1 MAEKNDKNNI
11 PVVINGRIYNLSGY
25 EDTEYLQEVANYMN
39 SKIAECK
46 ASDGFRRLNAEYQ
59 NILLAI
65 NIADD
70 YFKAKKQMAV
80 LEEELKA
87 REDEL
92 CNIKHELI
100 ATQIKLD
107 TLEKNYLTAKK
118 EADDSAKKVIRLE
131 TELKERDRK

>member
-70 YFKAKKQMAV
+70 YFKIKNQTGQLVAQ
-80 LEEELKA
+80 
-87 REDEL
+87 EDEKEKQIYDL
-92 CNIKHELI
+92 RHEVI
-100 ATQIKLD
+100 ETQIKYESSLR
-107 TLEKNYLTAKK
+107 LVEEYKEQVNALQRKLIQLEAEKNRQ
-118 EADDSAKKVIRLE
+118 E
-131 TELKERDRK
+131 

>member
-1 MAEKNDKNNI
+1 MADKNDI

-25 EDTEYLQEVANYMN
+25 ENTDYLQEVANYMN

-70 YFKAKKQMAV
+70 YFKVKNETGKLSAQDDENEKQIYD
-80 LEEELKA
+80 L
-87 REDEL
+87 R
-92 CNIKHELI
+92 HEVI
-100 ATQIKLD
+100 ETQIKYESAMRLVEEYKEQVNALQRKIIQ
-107 TLEKNYLTAKK
+107 LEAEKTRQ
-118 EADDSAKKVIRLE
+118 E
-131 TELKERDRK
+131 

>member
-1 MAEKNDKNNI
+1 MADKNDI

-70 YFKAKKQMAV
+70 YFKVKNETGQLVAKDDEKEKQIYD
-80 LEEELKA
+80 L
-87 REDEL
+87 R
-92 CNIKHELI
+92 HEVI
-100 ATQIKLD
+100 ETQIKYESAMRLVEEYKEQINA
-107 TLEKNYLTAKK
+107 LQREIIQINAEK
-118 EADDSAKKVIRLE
+118 SRQ
-131 TELKERDRK
+131 

>member
-1 MAEKNDKNNI
+1 MTDKNDI

-25 EDTEYLQEVANYMN
+25 ENTDYLQEAANYMN

-70 YFKAKKQMAV
+70 YFKVKNETGKLTAQDDEKEKQIYD
-80 LEEELKA
+80 L
-87 REDEL
+87 R
-92 CNIKHELI
+92 HEVI
-100 ATQIKLD
+100 ETQIKYESAMRLVEEYKEQVNALQRKIIQ
-107 TLEKNYLTAKK
+107 LEAEKTRQ
-118 EADDSAKKVIRLE
+118 E
-131 TELKERDRK
+131 

>member
-1 MAEKNDKNNI
+1 MADKNDI

-25 EDTEYLQEVANYMN
+25 ENTDYLQEVANYIN

-70 YFKAKKQMAV
+70 YFKVKNETGKLSAQDDEKEKQIYD
-80 LEEELKA
+80 L
-87 REDEL
+87 R
-92 CNIKHELI
+92 HEVI
-100 ATQIKLD
+100 ETQIKYESAMRLVEEYKEQVNALQRKIIQ
-107 TLEKNYLTAKK
+107 LEAEKTRQ
-118 EADDSAKKVIRLE
+118 E
-131 TELKERDRK
+131 

>member
-1 MAEKNDKNNI
+1 MADKNDI

-25 EDTEYLQEVANYMN
+25 ENTDYLQEVANYMN

-70 YFKAKKQMAV
+70 YFKVKSETGKLSAQDDEKEKQIYD
-80 LEEELKA
+80 L
-87 REDEL
+87 R
-92 CNIKHELI
+92 HEVI
-100 ATQIKLD
+100 ETQIKYESAMRLVEEYKEQVNALQRKIIQ
-107 TLEKNYLTAKK
+107 LEAEKTRQ
-118 EADDSAKKVIRLE
+118 E
-131 TELKERDRK
+131 

>member
-1 MAEKNDKNNI
+1 MADKNDI

-25 EDTEYLQEVANYMN
+25 ENTDYLQEVANYMN

-70 YFKAKKQMAV
+70 YFKVKNETGKLSAQDDEKEKQIYDLRHEVIERNIRNRLMHYS
-80 LEEELKA
+80 A
-87 REDEL
+87 R
-92 CNIKHELI
+92 
-100 ATQIKLD
+100 
-107 TLEKNYLTAKK
+107 
-118 EADDSAKKVIRLE
+118 SFS
-131 TELKERDRK
+131 

>member
-1 MAEKNDKNNI
+1 MADKNDI

-25 EDTEYLQEVANYMN
+25 ENTDYLQEVANYMN

-70 YFKAKKQMAV
+70 YFKVKNETGKLSAQDDEKEKQIYD
-80 LEEELKA
+80 L
-87 REDEL
+87 R
-92 CNIKHELI
+92 HEVI
-100 ATQIKLD
+100 ETQIKYESAMRLVEEYKD
-107 TLEKNYLTAKK
+107 QVNALERKIIQL
-118 EADDSAKKVIRLE
+118 EAEKTRQE
-131 TELKERDRK
+131 

>member
-1 MAEKNDKNNI
+1 MADKNDI

-25 EDTEYLQEVANYMN
+25 ENTDYLQEVANYMN

-70 YFKAKKQMAV
+70 YFKVKNETGKLSAQDDEKEKQIYD
-80 LEEELKA
+80 L
-87 REDEL
+87 R
-92 CNIKHELI
+92 HEVI
-100 ATQIKLD
+100 ETQIKYESAMRLVD
-107 TLEKNYLTAKK
+107 EYKEQVNALQRKIIQLEAEKTRQ
-118 EADDSAKKVIRLE
+118 E
-131 TELKERDRK
+131 

>member
-1 MAEKNDKNNI
+1 MTDKNDI

-25 EDTEYLQEVANYMN
+25 ENTDYLQEVANYMN

-70 YFKAKKQMAV
+70 YFKVKNETGKLTAQDDEKEKQIYD
-80 LEEELKA
+80 L
-87 REDEL
+87 R
-92 CNIKHELI
+92 HEVI
-100 ATQIKLD
+100 ETQIKYESAMRLVEEYKEQVNA
-107 TLEKNYLTAKK
+107 LQRKIIQMEAEKTRQ
-118 EADDSAKKVIRLE
+118 E
-131 TELKERDRK
+131 

>member
-1 MAEKNDKNNI
+1 MADKNDI

-25 EDTEYLQEVANYMN
+25 ENTDYLQEVANYMN

-70 YFKAKKQMAV
+70 YFKVKNETGKLSAQDDEKEKQIYD
-80 LEEELKA
+80 L
-87 REDEL
+87 R
-92 CNIKHELI
+92 HEVI
-100 ATQIKLD
+100 ETQIKYESAMRLVEEYKEQVNALQRKSIQ
-107 TLEKNYLTAKK
+107 LEAEKTRQ
-118 EADDSAKKVIRLE
+118 E
-131 TELKERDRK
+131 

>member
-1 MAEKNDKNNI
+1 MADKNDI

-25 EDTEYLQEVANYMN
+25 ENTDYLQEVANYMN

-70 YFKAKKQMAV
+70 YFKVKNETGKLSAQDDEKEKQIYD
-80 LEEELKA
+80 L
-87 REDEL
+87 R
-92 CNIKHELI
+92 HEVI
-100 ATQIKLD
+100 ETQIKYESAMRLVEEYMD
-107 TLEKNYLTAKK
+107 QVNALQRKIIQLEAEKTRQ
-118 EADDSAKKVIRLE
+118 E
-131 TELKERDRK
+131 

>member
-1 MAEKNDKNNI
+1 MADKNDI

-70 YFKAKKQMAV
+70 YFKVKNETGQLAAKDDEKEKQIYD
-80 LEEELKA
+80 L
-87 REDEL
+87 R
-92 CNIKHELI
+92 HEVI
-100 ATQIKLD
+100 ETQIKLESSMRLVD
-107 TLEKNYLTAKK
+107 EYKEQVNALQRKIIQLESEKT
-118 EADDSAKKVIRLE
+118 RQ
-131 TELKERDRK
+131 

>member
-1 MAEKNDKNNI
+1 MVQIMTDKNDI

-25 EDTEYLQEVANYMN
+25 EDTDYLQEVANYMN

-70 YFKAKKQMAV
+70 YFKVKSETGKLTAQDDEKEKQIYD
-80 LEEELKA
+80 L
-87 REDEL
+87 R
-92 CNIKHELI
+92 HEVI
-100 ATQIKLD
+100 ETQIKYESAMRLVEEYKEQVNGLQRKIIQ
-107 TLEKNYLTAKK
+107 LEAEKTRQ
-118 EADDSAKKVIRLE
+118 E
-131 TELKERDRK
+131 